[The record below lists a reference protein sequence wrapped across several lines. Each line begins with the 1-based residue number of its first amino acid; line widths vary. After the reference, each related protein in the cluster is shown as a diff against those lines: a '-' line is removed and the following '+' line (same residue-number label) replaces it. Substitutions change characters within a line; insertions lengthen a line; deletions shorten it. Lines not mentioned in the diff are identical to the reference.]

1 MTTTRPLRPGAI
13 TAVVLCGAV
22 LGPLNSTMIAV
33 ALPPMAA
40 DLRVDAGTMSWLV
53 TAYLITMAALQPLA
67 GKLGDR
73 LGPRPV
79 LLTGYA
85 LLFLASGLA
94 AFVHSLPLLVTCRVV
109 QAVAGALLAPT
120 GFALLR
126 QAAPP
131 DRLGRAF
138 GVVGAV
144 LPLAAAVGPVLG
156 GVLVEFGGWPA
167 IFLVNLPVTLFALV
181 LGWWVIPH
189 APRPANRSA
198 GGFDVVGAGW
208 LCALL
213 IGLTVLLDTAP
224 GGAVLAAACAVLA
237 VATWA
242 FVRHERRHPDA
253 VLPPRL
259 FTHRSFVAA
268 AAGIGLSNLAF
279 YVTLLAVPLLLHDRG
294 IDGAQAGLVLGALTL
309 ASSPLAVFGGRLA
322 DRAGLRLP
330 AVAGLALV
338 LAGLVPLVLDPAGLP
353 LPLLV
358 AALAVM
364 GAGVGLSMPA
374 FQLGALHD
382 VAQHDTGT
390 ATGVFFTSRYLGSVA
405 GASLLAGPLAPTS
418 PGTETLLF
426 IVLAIAA
433 AAGVAAAAALPSG
446 AQASPASRGGR

>member
-1 MTTTRPLRPGAI
+1 MTTTRPVRPGAI

-33 ALPPMAA
+33 ALPPMAS
-40 DLRVDAGTMSWLV
+40 DLRVDAATMSWLV
-53 TAYLITMAALQPLA
+53 TAYLITMAALQPVA

-85 LLFLASGLA
+85 LFFLASALA
-94 AFVHSLPLLVTCRVV
+94 AFVHSLPLLVACRVA

-120 GFALLR
+120 GLALLR
-126 QAAPP
+126 RCAPP

-181 LGWWVIPH
+181 LGWWVVPH
-189 APRPANRSA
+189 AARRDGG
-198 GGFDVVGAGW
+198 GGFDVVGAGG

-213 IGLTVLLDTAP
+213 VGLTVLLDTAP
-224 GGAVLAAACAVLA
+224 GGAVLVVACLVLA
-237 VATWA
+237 LATWA

-259 FTHRSFVAA
+259 FTRRSFVAA

-309 ASSPLAVFGGRLA
+309 ASSPLAVLGGRLA

-330 AVAGLALV
+330 AVTGLVLV
-338 LAGLVPLVLDPAGLP
+338 LAGLVPLVLDPSGVP

-364 GAGVGLSMPA
+364 GAGVGLSMPP

-382 VAQHDTGT
+382 VAQHDTGM

-418 PGTETLLF
+418 AGAETLLF
-426 IVLAIAA
+426 GVLAVAA
-433 AAGVAAAAALPSG
+433 ALGVAAAATLPG
-446 AQASPASRGGR
+446 RTAEAPGPQRRGVA

>member
-1 MTTTRPLRPGAI
+1 MTTTRPVRAGAV

-33 ALPPMAA
+33 ALPPMAL
-40 DLRVDAGTMSWLV
+40 DLGVDASAMSWLV
-53 TAYLITMAALQPLA
+53 TAYLIAMAALQPVA

-85 LLFLASGLA
+85 LFFVASALAP
-94 AFVHSLPLLVTCRVV
+94 FVHSLALLVACRVT
-109 QAVAGALLAPT
+109 QAVAAALMTPT

-126 QAAPP
+126 QAAPS

-138 GVVGAV
+138 GVIGAV

-156 GVLVEFGGWPA
+156 GVLVEVGGWQA

-181 LGWWVIPH
+181 LGWWVV
-189 APRPANRSA
+189 PRAARAEDP
-198 GGFDVVGAGW
+198 GGFDIVGAGW

-213 IGLTVLLDTAP
+213 VGLTLTLDTAP
-224 GGAVLAAACAVLA
+224 GGAVLVVACVVLV

-242 FVRHERRHPDA
+242 FVRHQRRHPDA

-259 FTHRSFVAA
+259 FTRRSFVAA
-268 AAGIGLSNLAF
+268 AAGIGLANLAF
-279 YVTLLAVPLLLHDRG
+279 YVTLLAVPQLLHTRG

-309 ASSPLAVFGGRLA
+309 ASSPLALLGGRLA

-330 AVAGLALV
+330 AVAGLAL
-338 LAGLVPLVLDPAGLP
+338 LLLGLIPLLLDPTGLP

-358 AALAVM
+358 VALGVV

-374 FQLGALHD
+374 FQLGALHG
-382 VAQHDTGT
+382 VEQRDTGM
-390 ATGVFFTSRYLGSVA
+390 ATGVFFTSRYLGSIL
-405 GASLLAGPLAPTS
+405 GTSLLAGPLALTS
-418 PGTETLLF
+418 PGADTVLF
-426 IVLAIAA
+426 AVLAGTAA
-433 AAGVAAAAALPSG
+433 IGVAVAATLPR
-446 AQASPASRGGR
+446 RG

>member
-1 MTTTRPLRPGAI
+1 MSSPRPGAI

-40 DLRVDAGTMSWLV
+40 ELDVAASTMSWLV
-53 TAYLITMAALQPLA
+53 TAYLIAMAALQPVA

-85 LLFLASGLA
+85 LFCLASALA
-94 AFVHSLPLLVTCRVV
+94 ALVHSLPLLVACRVV
-109 QAVAGALLAPT
+109 QAAAGALLMPT
-120 GFALLR
+120 GLALLR
-126 QAAPP
+126 RAAPP

-138 GVVGAV
+138 GVIGAV

-156 GVLVEFGGWPA
+156 GVLLEIGGWPA
-167 IFLVNLPVTLFALV
+167 IFLVNIPVTLFAAA
-181 LGWWVIPH
+181 LGWWVVPH
-189 APRPANRSA
+189 APRRVGN
-198 GGFDVVGAGW
+198 GFDVLGAGW

-213 IGLTVLLDTAP
+213 VGLTVLLDTAP
-224 GGAVLAAACAVLA
+224 GGPPLALAGAGLAAAA
-237 VATWA
+237 WA
-242 FVRHERRHPDA
+242 FARHELRHPDP

-259 FTHRSFVAA
+259 FAHRSFLAA
-268 AAGIGLSNLAF
+268 ATGIALANLAF
-279 YVTLLAVPLLLHDRG
+279 YVTLLAVPLLLHERG

-309 ASSPLAVFGGRLA
+309 ASSPMAVLGGRLA

-338 LAGLVPLVLDPAGLP
+338 LAGLVPLALDPAGLP

-382 VAQHDTGT
+382 VAPHDTGM
-390 ATGVFFTSRYLGSVA
+390 ATGVFSTSRYLGSMA
-405 GASLLAGPLAPTS
+405 GTSLLAGPLALTS
-418 PGTETLLF
+418 PGAGTVLF
-426 IVLAIAA
+426 ALLAIAA
-433 AAGVAAAAALPSG
+433 AAGVAASASLPRR
-446 AQASPASRGGR
+446 AVARPAPHG

>member
-1 MTTTRPLRPGAI
+1 VTTTRPVRPGAI
-13 TAVVLCGAV
+13 TAVVLCGAA

-40 DLRVDAGTMSWLV
+40 DLRVDASTMSWLV
-53 TAYLITMAALQPLA
+53 TAYLITMAALQPVA

-79 LLTGYA
+79 LLAGYA
-85 LLFLASGLA
+85 LFLLASAVA
-94 AFVHSLPLLVTCRVV
+94 AFVHSLPLLVACRVV

-120 GFALLR
+120 GLALLR
-126 QAAPP
+126 RTAPP

-156 GVLVEFGGWPA
+156 GVLVELGGWPA

-181 LGWWVIPH
+181 LGWWVVPH
-189 APRPANRSA
+189 ADHRGVTA
-198 GGFDVVGAGW
+198 GFDARFDVLGAGW

-224 GGAVLAAACAVLA
+224 GGAVLVVACVVLA

-259 FTHRSFVAA
+259 FTRRTFVAA
-268 AAGIGLSNLAF
+268 AAGIGLANLAF

-309 ASSPLAVFGGRLA
+309 ASSPLSMLGGRLA
-322 DRAGLRLP
+322 DRVGLRLP
-330 AVAGLALV
+330 AVVGLALV
-338 LAGLVPLVLDPAGLP
+338 LAGLVPLLLDPSGLP

-358 AALAVM
+358 VALGVM
-364 GAGVGLSMPA
+364 GAGVGLSMPP

-382 VAQHDTGT
+382 VAQHDTGM
-390 ATGVFFTSRYLGSVA
+390 ATGVFSTSRYLGSVA

-418 PGTETLLF
+418 AGAETLLF
-426 IVLAIAA
+426 AVLAVAA
-433 AAGVAAAAALPSG
+433 AAGVAAAAVLPG
-446 AQASPASRGGR
+446 RVSPAAAPG